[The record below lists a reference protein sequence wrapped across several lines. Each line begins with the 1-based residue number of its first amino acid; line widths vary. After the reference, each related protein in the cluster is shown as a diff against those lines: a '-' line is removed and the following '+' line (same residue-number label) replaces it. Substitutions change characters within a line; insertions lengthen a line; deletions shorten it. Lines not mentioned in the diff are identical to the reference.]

1 MSEQP
6 AAPVP
11 SPLGAAILT
20 LLAWA
25 IAISGWVL
33 LLPDAGP
40 AFSLAV
46 GLCLGFGGVGTIAAR
61 SVPPPA
67 DLRLGL
73 RGLALR
79 FALPIALLL
88 PAVVLASE
96 LDNLVRPLF
105 PELPLPEVAEDS
117 AQDPEVARLAALEFV
132 ITLVL
137 LRPVLEEFFFRG
149 VVQQGLV
156 ASLGPVAGVI
166 QTALLS
172 GLASGG
178 LALPFGPDRA
188 ASAAVQ
194 AAFLGV
200 LLGLLRHASGSLLAP
215 IVAAVAMSAAGVV
228 FAALLAEAVPIPGF
242 NAGEGHTPLW
252 ILGACAVPV
261 ALGCALALR
270 FAAPG
275 AVDRPPD
282 SGAGPAARDDR

>member
-1 MSEQP
+1 VSGQP

-11 SPLGAAILT
+11 SPLGASILT

-25 IAISGWVL
+25 IAISGWML

-67 DLRLGL
+67 ELRLGL

-79 FALPIALLL
+79 FALPIALVL

-105 PELPLPEVAEDS
+105 PELPLPEAGEGT
-117 AQDPEVARLAALEFV
+117 ALDPEVARLAALEFV

-156 ASLGPVAGVI
+156 AHLGFPAGLL
-166 QTALLS
+166 QTAILS

-178 LALPFGPDRA
+178 LLLVAGPDRA
-188 ASAAVQ
+188 ASAAAQ
-194 AAFLGV
+194 GAFAAL
-200 LLGLLRHASGSLLAP
+200 LLGTLRQGSGSLLAP
-215 IVAAVAMSAAGVV
+215 ILAAVLMQSTGVAAVA
-228 FAALLAEAVPIPGF
+228 
-242 NAGEGHTPLW
+242 AGERFPIQGFTGPSGEHTPLA
-252 ILGACAVPV
+252 ILAACAAPV
-261 ALGCALALR
+261 ALGCFLALR
-270 FAAPG
+270 APATEG
-275 AVDRPPD
+275 D
-282 SGAGPAARDDR
+282 